1 MIQHVIK
8 DDNLK
13 SMGHNDGVKIVE
25 TYILNWK
32 KLRHD
37 RMSSRL
43 TFADHDQAVMV
54 KQVRNSSTSSLF
66 RSKKFM
72 LD

>member
-13 SMGHNDGVKIVE
+13 SMGHKDGVKIVE

-32 KLRHD
+32 NCDTTECPRG
-37 RMSSRL
+37 
-43 TFADHDQAVMV
+43 
-54 KQVRNSSTSSLF
+54 
-66 RSKKFM
+66 
-72 LD
+72 